1 MKVMQ
6 MVAMRYHSQM
16 FLDLEE
22 ELIGMVLIRCSHYQS
37 RYFFSGGSDKITYAV
52 SGSHLGQEG
61 IIGGDKWILRKA
73 RVSLGADVLDR
84 LKLKTNVIYTYLIEN
99 H

>member
-16 FLDLEE
+16 FLDWKRNWQNEFYSVP
-22 ELIGMVLIRCSHYQS
+22 IINHDIS
-37 RYFFSGGSDKITYAV
+37 FFSGGSDKITYAV

-61 IIGGDKWILRKA
+61 IIGGDKSGFFEKYGK
-73 RVSLGADVLDR
+73 SFGAD
-84 LKLKTNVIYTYLIEN
+84 IS
-99 H
+99 